1 MACLSR
7 EEGIIMKSTL
17 KLSICE
23 RPLVK
28 GVTQALVPEWSGY
41 DLNREVKN
49 ALSIYLLE
57 DTFSE
62 LELYINFAN
71 NKIID
76 IVEKDCIKKGINLKK
91 FYRGSDGQYHL
102 PQN

>member
-1 MACLSR
+1 MAYLSR
-7 EEGIIMKSTL
+7 EEGITMKKSTL
-17 KLSICE
+17 KLSMCE
-23 RPLVK
+23 RPRVA
-28 GVTQALVPEWSGY
+28 GVTQALVPEWS
-41 DLNREVKN
+41 DREVKN

-62 LELYINFAN
+62 LELYINFTN

-76 IVEKDCIKKGINLKK
+76 LVEKDCIKKGINLKK
-91 FYRGSDGQYHL
+91 FYRGGDGQYHL